1 LNSIQPFPCK
11 GKGLFVVV
19 TKYNSSS
26 LHITVIKILALFNNE
41 QITKQIKSFIV
52 NKSFSLKEKD
62 YRMSSSF
69 GKAIPLGEK
78 NIKTG

>member
-1 LNSIQPFPCK
+1 MNSIQPFPCK

-19 TKYNSSS
+19 TKYNSS
-26 LHITVIKILALFNNE
+26 LHITVRKILALFNNE